1 MSSDIQE
8 NTEDKNLDALE
19 AVNEEDSSDDS
30 SGSKTGGSTTA
41 LKPKAARGK
50 KLKRHV
56 NDIIVKVHASFN
68 NTIITVTDVKGNTLS
83 WATAGGSGF
92 RGSRKST
99 PFAATVATQRAMQKA
114 KELHGCESAEVEVDG
129 PGPGR
134 DAAVREV
141 KSFVNITA
149 ITDVTGIPFNG
160 CRAPKERRV

>member
-8 NTEDKNLDALE
+8 NTEELNTN
-19 AVNEEDSSDDS
+19 AVAPANQEESEES
-30 SGSKTGGSTTA
+30 SGGKTGGSATS
-41 LKPKAARGK
+41 LKPKGRGK

-56 NDIIVKVHASFN
+56 NDVIVKVHASFN
-68 NTIITVTDVKGNTLS
+68 NTIITVTDAKGNTLS

-114 KELHGCESAEVEVDG
+114 KDLHGCETAEVEVDG

-160 CRAPKERRV
+160 CRPPKERRV